1 MTADA
6 SIRPSESASADAKP
20 QAAEKPGL
28 WRGFLRPL
36 LVLLLIITALRSSLL
51 DWNDVPTGSMEPTIL
66 VGDRIVVNKLAY
78 GLNLPFNGPAIAIPF
93 TGQQVW
99 NPLDFLPGFYYSEPD
114 RGDIVTFWNP
124 ESEIRMVKRI
134 VGVPGDTV
142 SMRPA
147 DEPLR
152 VNGKAQ
158 LYSILTIDGE
168 DAKYTVTGSGITES
182 ILGETRRV
190 QYLRGQ
196 PVIDPETGRQARYRD
211 TGELAFHR
219 PEHWAVS
226 LGPVTLGEDE
236 YLMIG
241 DNRDNS
247 RDGRFFGPVHLK
259 QITGEAL
266 FIGVSFG
273 DHFLD
278 PNWDRWLKGLDP

>member
-1 MTADA
+1 MPAK
-6 SIRPSESASADAKP
+6 PSEADTKP
-20 QAAEKPGL
+20 LTPPPKPGL
-28 WRGFLRPL
+28 WRGFVRPL
-36 LVLLLIITALRSSLL
+36 LVLLLIITALRSSLV

-78 GLNLPFNGPAIAIPF
+78 GFNLPFNGPSVAIPF
-93 TGQQVW
+93 TGAQVW
-99 NPLDFLPGFYYSEPD
+99 NPLDFLPGFYYSAPD

-147 DEPLR
+147 DGPLQ
-152 VNGKAQ
+152 VNGRAQ
-158 LYSILTIDGE
+158 PYSILNINGE

-182 ILGETRRV
+182 LLGETRRV
-190 QYLRGQ
+190 QYLRGT
-196 PVIDPETGRQARYRD
+196 PYLDGRSGERRRFAPDPR
-211 TGELAFHR
+211 
-219 PEHWAVS
+219 AVDF
-226 LGPVTLGEDE
+226 GPVTLGDDE

-247 RDGRFFGPVHLK
+247 KDGRFFGPVHLK

-266 FIGVSFG
+266 FVGVSFDG
-273 DHFLD
+273 GFTN
-278 PNWDRWLKGLDP
+278 PNWSRWLKGLN